1 MNNKI
6 EFLKT
11 GGGMKKLKLEGDES
25 ETSSTSGSDRSSV
38 SYSDLELMPEFFE
51 KVDKIQKNL
60 DLVEEEVGEIKRIC
74 EESLNSTNST
84 QSEELSQQVKAAL
97 TRVSKVNG
105 KIKVNIENLEEE
117 NKEKMKDKV
126 GIAETRIRQNQTQ
139 ALKTKFVNMLSELN
153 SVQENNKEKFR
164 DKVSRQ
170 CKIVNPD
177 ITEEQIESVLDGGSQ
192 KTTQIFSGRQLQ
204 DAQDLV
210 GQINAKHVDILN
222 LEKSINEL
230 HKMFVDLALLVHVQ
244 GEMIDKIEANVV
256 ESKDYI
262 HEGVKIVKTAIRYQK
277 KSRKKMCCLIYLFGT
292 VGVGFVLYFLLK

>member
-11 GGGMKKLKLEGDES
+11 GGGKKNLKLESDENES
-25 ETSSTSGSDRSSV
+25 SVTSSTDDDIESD
-38 SYSDLELMPEFFE
+38 SDLELMPEFFE
-51 KVDKIQKNL
+51 KVDKIQKDL
-60 DLVEEEVGEIKRIC
+60 DIVEEEVGEIKRIC

-84 QSEELSQQVKAAL
+84 QSEELSQQVETAL
-97 TRVSKVNG
+97 SRVSKING
-105 KIKVNIENLEEE
+105 KIKVNLENLEEE

-139 ALKTKFVNMLSELN
+139 ALKTKFVNLLSELN
-153 SVQENNKEKFR
+153 SVQENNKEKLR

-177 ITEEQIESVLDGGSQ
+177 ITEEQIESVLEGGSQ

-210 GQINAKHVDILN
+210 GQINAKHADILN

-230 HKMFVDLALLVHVQ
+230 HQMFVDLALLVHVQ
-244 GEMIDKIEANVV
+244 GEMIDKIETNVV

-262 HEGVKIVKTAIRYQK
+262 HEGVEQVKKAIRYQK
-277 KSRKKMCCLIYLFGT
+277 KSRKKMCCLFCLFGT
-292 VGVGFVLYFLLK
+292 IGVVVVLYFLLK

>member
-11 GGGMKKLKLEGDES
+11 GGGMKKLKLEGGES
-25 ETSSTSGSDRSSV
+25 ETSSTSGSDRSSG
-38 SYSDLELMPEFFE
+38 SGSDLELMPEFFE
-51 KVDKIQKNL
+51 KVDKIQKDL

-84 QSEELSQQVKAAL
+84 QSEGLSQQVKTSL
-97 TRVSKVNG
+97 SRVSKVNG
-105 KIKVNIENLEEE
+105 QIKVNIEKLEKE
-117 NKEKMKDKV
+117 NKEKMKEKA

-139 ALKTKFVNMLSELN
+139 ALKSKFVNLLSELN
-153 SVQENNKEKFR
+153 SVQENNKEKLR

-170 CKIVNPD
+170 CKIVNPEV
-177 ITEEQIESVLDGGSQ
+177 TEEQIESILEGGGQ

-210 GQINAKHVDILN
+210 GQINAKHADILN

-230 HKMFVDLALLVHVQ
+230 HQMFVDMALLVHVQ
-244 GEMIDKIEANVV
+244 GEMIDKIETNVV
-256 ESKDYI
+256 ESKDFI
-262 HEGVKIVKTAIRYQK
+262 QEGVVQVKQAIRYQK
-277 KSRKKMCCLIYLFGT
+277 KSRKKMCFLMCIFGT
-292 VGVGFVLYFLLK
+292 IGVVVVLYFLLK

>member
-11 GGGMKKLKLEGDES
+11 GGGMKKMKLEGDES
-25 ETSSTSGSDRSSV
+25 ETSSTSGSDRSSG
-38 SYSDLELMPEFFE
+38 SDSDLELMPEFFE

-177 ITEEQIESVLDGGSQ
+177 ITEEQIESVLDDGSQ

-230 HKMFVDLALLVHVQ
+230 HQMFVDLALLVHVQ

-277 KSRKKMCCLIYLFGT
+277 KSRKKMCCLICLFGT

>member
-11 GGGMKKLKLEGDES
+11 GGGMKKLKLESDGS
-25 ETSSTSGSDRSSV
+25 ETSSTSSSDRSSG
-38 SYSDLELMPEFFE
+38 SGSDLELMPEFFE
-51 KVDKIQKNL
+51 KVDKIQKDL

-84 QSEELSQQVKAAL
+84 QSEELSQQVKASL
-97 TRVSKVNG
+97 SRVSKVNG
-105 KIKVNIENLEEE
+105 KIKVNIENLEKE
-117 NKEKMKDKV
+117 NKEKMKEKA

-139 ALKTKFVNMLSELN
+139 ALKTKFVNLLSQLN
-153 SVQENNKEKFR
+153 SVQENNKEKLR

-170 CKIVNPD
+170 CKIVNPE
-177 ITEEQIESVLDGGSQ
+177 ITEEQIESVLEGGGQ
-192 KTTQIFSGRQLQ
+192 KSTQIFSGRQLQ

-210 GQINAKHVDILN
+210 GQINAKHAEILN

-230 HKMFVDLALLVHVQ
+230 HQMFVDMALLVHVQ
-244 GEMIDKIEANVV
+244 GEMIDKIETNVV

-262 HEGVKIVKTAIRYQK
+262 QEGVVQVKQAIRYQK
-277 KSRKKMCCLIYLFGT
+277 KSRKKMCFLMCIFGT
-292 VGVGFVLYFLLK
+292 VGVVVVLYFLLK

>member
-11 GGGMKKLKLEGDES
+11 GRGMKKLKLEGGES
-25 ETSSTSGSDRSSV
+25 ETSSTSGSDRSSGSV
-38 SYSDLELMPEFFE
+38 SDLELMPEFFE
-51 KVDKIQKNL
+51 KVDKIQKDL

-84 QSEELSQQVKAAL
+84 QSEGLSQQVKTSL
-97 TRVSKVNG
+97 SRVSKVNG
-105 KIKVNIENLEEE
+105 QIKVNIEKLEKE
-117 NKEKMKDKV
+117 NKEKMKEKA

-139 ALKTKFVNMLSELN
+139 ALKSKFVNLLSELN
-153 SVQENNKEKFR
+153 SVQENNKEKLR

-170 CKIVNPD
+170 CKIVNPEV
-177 ITEEQIESVLDGGSQ
+177 TEEQIESILEGGGQ

-210 GQINAKHVDILN
+210 GQINAKHADILN

-230 HKMFVDLALLVHVQ
+230 HQMFVDMALLVHVQ
-244 GEMIDKIEANVV
+244 GEMIDKIETNVV
-256 ESKDYI
+256 ESKDFI
-262 HEGVKIVKTAIRYQK
+262 QEGVVQVKQAIRYQK
-277 KSRKKMCCLIYLFGT
+277 KSRKKMCFLMCIFGT
-292 VGVGFVLYFLLK
+292 IGVVVVLYFLLK